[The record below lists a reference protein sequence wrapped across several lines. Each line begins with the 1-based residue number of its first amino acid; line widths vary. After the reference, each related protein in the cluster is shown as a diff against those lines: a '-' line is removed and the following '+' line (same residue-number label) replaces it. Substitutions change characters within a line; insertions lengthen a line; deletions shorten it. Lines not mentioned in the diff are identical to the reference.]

1 MYVVKNI
8 RKLPDAKHIFS
19 HIEWHMKG
27 YLVEVEMPCEEGVWC
42 TLEELKASYA
52 IPTAYKAYKD
62 ALEKE

>member
-1 MYVVKNI
+1 
-8 RKLPDAKHIFS
+8 
-19 HIEWHMKG
+19 MKG